1 MTPAASIQSVL
12 VVDDEVGMRETL
24 AEILRNVGYDVATA
38 SNGDDALL
46 QLSREDFDV
55 VLMDIRMPGRDGIS
69 VLQQIGGPPPPV
81 VMMTAYAVEEQLRAA
96 VEAQSFA
103 LVHKPVPV
111 PYLIDLVA
119 RAAAA

>member
-1 MTPAASIQSVL
+1 MNSGTARSVL
-12 VVDDEVGMRETL
+12 VVDDEPGIRDTL
-24 AEILRNVGYDVATA
+24 AEILRDVGYDVTTA
-38 SNGDDALL
+38 VSGDDALL
-46 QLSREDFDV
+46 RLSQEDFDV

-69 VLQQIGGPPPPV
+69 VLQEIGGPPPTV

-103 LVHKPVPV
+103 VVHKPVPV

-119 RAAAA
+119 KAAAA

>member
-1 MTPAASIQSVL
+1 MTGASVL
-12 VVDDEVGMRETL
+12 VVDDELGMRETV
-24 AEILRNVGYDVATA
+24 AEILEGAGYEVTTA
-38 SNGDDALL
+38 SSGEDAL
-46 QLSREDFDV
+46 SRMRQHEFDV

-69 VLQQIGGPPPPV
+69 VLQEIGPPPPPV

-103 LVHKPVPV
+103 VVHKPVPAT
-111 PYLIDLVA
+111 YLIDLVG